1 MFPIDEPRF
10 EIDANTR
17 EIAIP
22 MNFRKLVG
30 IQGDHVAET
39 LIFSI
44 NRFVDYYDLLPT
56 TINDM
61 NIYIQWVNENGED
74 VLTEI
79 SMIHYEADT

>member
-22 MNFRKLVG
+22 SNFRKLVG
-30 IQGDHVAET
+30 VQGDHVAET
-39 LIFSI
+39 LIFAI

-56 TINDM
+56 AANGM
-61 NIYIQWVNENGED
+61 QIYVQWVDENGED
-74 VLTEI
+74 ILTPI
-79 SMIHYEADT
+79 SMIHYEASS